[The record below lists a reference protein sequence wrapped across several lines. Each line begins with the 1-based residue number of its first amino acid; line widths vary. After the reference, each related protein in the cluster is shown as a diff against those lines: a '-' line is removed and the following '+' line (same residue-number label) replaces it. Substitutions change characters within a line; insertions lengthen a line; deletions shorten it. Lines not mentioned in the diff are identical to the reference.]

1 MLAAPYNVL
10 SRQGAQGGAWRKQM
24 KCHWRIVAVSV
35 LSLAT
40 IDAGYAAEKHRTRA
54 AHAPVPVARAPS
66 FAPARMI
73 EIRPGLFISSYD
85 CITDEGY
92 GRYSPC
98 SGAHKN

>member
-1 MLAAPYNVL
+1 
-10 SRQGAQGGAWRKQM
+10 M
-24 KCHWRIVAVSV
+24 KRHWPIVAVSI

-40 IDAGYAAEKHRTRA
+40 VDAAYAAGKHRHR
-54 AHAPVPVARAPS
+54 AHAPVPVAQAPS

-73 EIRPGLFISSYD
+73 EIRPGLIISTYD

-98 SGAHKN
+98 SGAYKN